1 MTTTSDPSGGR
12 RIRARCVAI
21 LLAAGTVLG
30 ALPASAGAQSLL
42 GMSGLGFPLEPIDAR
57 ARGMGSLGVGLF
69 GPSLLPGDPA
79 VAQALLI
86 PMVTATLQPSW
97 VTRSGPAE
105 EQQFSTHRFP
115 LLGVAYPF
123 GSANGIATLTFS
135 GYMDQRWEVMRE
147 GSVELAGV
155 TVPITDAFR
164 SEGGISV
171 LRFGW
176 SHRLREGLAV
186 GATVGSFLG
195 DVRRSFRRTFDA
207 EALGDTATSVEFR
220 TQGEWRYTG
229 PTASL
234 GVSWDAT
241 ELIRVAGSVI
251 WSGDL
256 HAEAKG
262 EGGSRSR
269 DFDLP
274 TEYRVGASGNLGS
287 GLAVNLGLQYA
298 DWSGADDDFE
308 EASTAGAVWSLGGGF
323 EWEGPPL
330 LGRNFPLRAGYRRR
344 QLPFRFEGAAPS
356 ESAFA
361 VGLGLNL
368 LEAEDLPLA
377 RIDISVEVGD
387 REGGSIS
394 ESFTRA
400 TVTLRVA
407 GR

>member
-1 MTTTSDPSGGR
+1 MTTTSHPSGGR
-12 RIRARCVAI
+12 RVRARALGI
-21 LLAAGTVLG
+21 LLAAGAILTG
-30 ALPASAGAQSLL
+30 LPASAGAQSLL

-97 VTRSGPAE
+97 VTRSSPEE
-105 EQQFSTHRFP
+105 EQRFSTNRFP

-123 GSANGIATLTFS
+123 GPANGIATLTFS
-135 GYMDQRWEVMRE
+135 GYMDQRWEVIRE

-155 TVPITDAFR
+155 TVPIIDAFR

-171 LRFGW
+171 LRLGW
-176 SHRLREGLAV
+176 SHRLGEGLAV
-186 GATVGSFLG
+186 GATVGSYLG
-195 DVRRSFRRTFDA
+195 NGRRSFRRTFDA
-207 EALGDTATSVEFR
+207 EALGDTATAVEFR
-220 TQGEWRYTG
+220 TEGEWRYTG

-262 EGGSRSR
+262 ERGSRSR

-274 TEYRVGASGNLGS
+274 TEFRIGASGNLGS

-298 DWSGADDDFE
+298 DWGGADDDFE
-308 EASTAGAVWSLGGGF
+308 DSSTTGAVWSLGGGV
-323 EWEGPPL
+323 EWEGPGF

-344 QLPFRFEGAAPS
+344 GLP
-356 ESAFA
+356 
-361 VGLGLNL
+361 
-368 LEAEDLPLA
+368 
-377 RIDISVEVGD
+377 
-387 REGGSIS
+387 
-394 ESFTRA
+394 
-400 TVTLRVA
+400 
-407 GR
+407 

>member
-1 MTTTSDPSGGR
+1 MTTPSHRSWRR
-12 RIRARCVAI
+12 RIRTRALGVV
-21 LLAAGTVLG
+21 LAAGTVL
-30 ALPASAGAQSLL
+30 AVQPVSAGAQSLL
-42 GMSGLGFPLEPIDAR
+42 GISGLGFPLEPIDAR

-97 VTRSGPAE
+97 VSRQGPGDPLE
-105 EQQFSTHRFP
+105 FSTHRFP

-135 GYMDQRWEVMRE
+135 GYMDQRWEVVRD

-155 TVPITDAFR
+155 SVPITDTFR
-164 SEGGISV
+164 SDGGISV
-171 LRFGW
+171 LRLGW

-186 GATVGSFLG
+186 GATVGSYLG
-195 DVRRSFRRTFDA
+195 DGRRAFRRSFDA
-207 EALGDTATSVEFR
+207 EALGDTATVVEFV

-229 PTASL
+229 PTASV

-241 ELIRVAGSVI
+241 DLIRVAGSVI

-256 HAEAKG
+256 HADAKG
-262 EGGSRSR
+262 ETESRSR

-274 TEYRVGASGNLGS
+274 TEYRFGASGNLGS
-287 GLAVNLGLQYA
+287 GIAVNLGLQYA

-308 EASTAGAVWSLGGGF
+308 DASTAGAVWSLGGGL
-323 EWEGPPL
+323 EWEGPTL

-344 QLPFRFEGAAPS
+344 ELPFRFEGSAPS

-361 VGLGLNL
+361 AGVGLNL

-377 RIDISVEVGD
+377 RIDIAVEMGD

-400 TVTLRVA
+400 TFTLRVA